1 MRYPATF
8 TPAEEGGFVVTF
20 RDIPEAMTQG
30 DTEEEARFM
39 ALDVLVF
46 ALEDYF
52 DNKRPIP
59 APSKP
64 EENDRLVA
72 LPTSVAAKV
81 LLLNEMLRQRVTS
94 AELARR
100 MKTRPQYINRLTT
113 LSHPTKIDTIAA
125 ALTALGRDLDI
136 RVAKPPRELAAA

>member
-30 DTEEEARFM
+30 ETEAEAIFM
-39 ALDVLVF
+39 AEDVLVF

-52 DNKRPIP
+52 NGKRLIP

-64 EENDRLVA
+64 LENDRLIA
-72 LPTSVAAKV
+72 LPASVAAKA
-81 LLLNEMLRQRVTS
+81 LLLNEMLKQRVTS

-100 MKTRPQYINRLTT
+100 MNTRPQYVSRLTK
-113 LSHPTKIDTIAA
+113 LGHPTKIDTIAV
-125 ALTALGRDLDI
+125 ALSALGRDLDL
-136 RVAKPPRELAAA
+136 RATPRKLVAV